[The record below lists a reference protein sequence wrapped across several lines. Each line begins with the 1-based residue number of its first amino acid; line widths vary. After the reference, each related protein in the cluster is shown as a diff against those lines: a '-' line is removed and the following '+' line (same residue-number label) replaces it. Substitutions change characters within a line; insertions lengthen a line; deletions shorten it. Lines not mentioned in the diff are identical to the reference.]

1 MPTAQISKQKY
12 DIISW
17 ITRLENR
24 KLIRE
29 LHRLATAQDEIV
41 HLTDV
46 QIAVLRM
53 SDEDIKNGHL
63 VSEEELTIRDKKWL
77 Y

>member
-24 KLIRE
+24 KLIRD
-29 LHRLATAQDEIV
+29 LHHLATAQEEIV
-41 HLTDV
+41 HFSDS
-46 QIAVLRM
+46 QIAMLRM
-53 SDEDIKNGHL
+53 SDDDIKNGRL
-63 VSEEELTIRDKKWL
+63 VSEEELTIQDEKWL
-77 Y
+77 